1 MVQPVF
7 QKHEKKNKKLEKSNA
22 CKKSKNIDA
31 IVRKQFQKVTHV
43 IKVIVLLMCCHSFK
57 R

>member
-1 MVQPVF
+1 MLQPVF